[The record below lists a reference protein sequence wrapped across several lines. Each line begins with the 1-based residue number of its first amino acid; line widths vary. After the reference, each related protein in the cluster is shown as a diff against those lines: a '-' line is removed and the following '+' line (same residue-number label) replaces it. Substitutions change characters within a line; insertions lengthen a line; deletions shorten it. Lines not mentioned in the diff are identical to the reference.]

1 MRKDYSMKNVL
12 IIEDNPVM
20 LRGLKDN
27 FEIKGYQVKTAMD
40 GEQGLKAA
48 ITGNPDLIILD
59 VILPKISGYE
69 VCSLLREKNPDTP
82 IIIITAK
89 DEEKDI
95 IFGLNLG
102 ADDYVTKPFSIKVL
116 LARAEALRRRRRV
129 GEPSVYEF
137 GDCQLDINSYTFTRD
152 GKEVTLTPRE
162 FKTLHLFLRRFGDI
176 LTREEILNTVWG
188 YSHFTTLRDVDRL
201 VNTLRSKVEPDP
213 NTPTYI
219 HTKGVGYIFKWSEPN
234 GNNTDNRR

>member
-1 MRKDYSMKNVL
+1 MKNVL
-12 IIEDNPVM
+12 IIEDNPAM

-27 FEIKGYQVKTAMD
+27 FETRGYQVHTAMD

-48 ITGNPDLIILD
+48 ISERPDLVILD
-59 VILPKISGYE
+59 VVLPKINGYE

-82 IIIITAK
+82 IIIVTAK

-116 LARAEALRRRRRV
+116 LARAEALRRRRRT
-129 GEPSVYEF
+129 GEPAVYEF
-137 GDCQLDINSYTFTRD
+137 GNCQLDTTSYTFMRN
-152 GKEVTLTPRE
+152 GREVTLTPRE
-162 FKTLHLFLRRFGDI
+162 FKALHLFLRRNGDTI
-176 LTREEILNTVWG
+176 TREEILNTVWG
-188 YSHFTTLRDVDRL
+188 YSHFITLRDVDRL
-201 VNTLRSKVEPDP
+201 VNALRGKIESDP

-219 HTKGVGYIFKWSEPN
+219 HTRGVGYSFSWPETN
-234 GNNTDNRR
+234 GNDINN